1 VLRCLTLSISLRWVV
16 LYRVRYSPILLIL
29 RIRVIS
35 DPMASL
41 VIALIYDI
49 RVGLRCIIALG
60 DISVFSIVVIGD
72 YWFI

>member
-49 RVGLRCIIALG
+49 RVGLRCIIALN
-60 DISVFSIVVIGD
+60 DISVFSIVVISD
-72 YWFI
+72 Y